1 MSSISFFLFQIS
13 HFSWADLCES
23 FHPSREFPSIQRSRR
38 WSAWSWRSYQ
48 TATTTT
54 MLLLPLWRRG
64 SFLHLFLYVDAKQL
78 DWMKPIRAW
87 WPPGQRL
94 ISCKGRSLSELP
106 DFFGHSLASHWVWML
121 LAWRREILSSL
132 HLPCLPNCILPLG
145 LSSCISG
152 LPLDLNLRDINTPV
166 SAATANDDEY
176 VSSRLQELPGIKCS
190 FLSDCECTFSGFCF
204 LDSFRAQPEKDA
216 FLPQKSDGSKTPQ
229 FTDVSLSCVHR
240 PQYVVFLVFFSHVL
254 GMQVV
259 REVGGGGGYRKPPWP
274 SVY

>member
-1 MSSISFFLFQIS
+1 MWECPSVPRVSI
-13 HFSWADLCES
+13 
-23 FHPSREFPSIQRSRR
+23 HPAQPS
-38 WSAWSWRSYQ
+38 
-48 TATTTT
+48 
-54 MLLLPLWRRG
+54 
-64 SFLHLFLYVDAKQL
+64 
-78 DWMKPIRAW
+78 
-87 WPPGQRL
+87 L
-94 ISCKGRSLSELP
+94 ISMELEKLSNGNYHHDAAAATVEKGFVFCISSSMLMQSSWTERNPFVLDDHQGSDWSPAKVDHHLSSLISLAI
-106 DFFGHSLASHWVWML
+106 HSLHIECECCWL
-121 LAWRREILSSL
+121 WRREILSSL

-240 PQYVVFLVFFSHVL
+240 PQYVVFLVFFQSCF
-254 GMQVV
+254 GNA
-259 REVGGGGGYRKPPWP
+259 GGKRSGWGGAGYRKPPWP